1 MRKILIILVNIFII
15 AAILVFVVIYS
26 RYESN
31 ASYLRQIEYF
41 EHTTV
46 TMERVTENYLEG
58 EQRICD
64 VWSRYINNNSM
75 TMEEAVDFIRD
86 SHALENTSAHLITLD
101 TLEGLSTRPKQGT
114 EDDFAVSYEKVGL
127 LEDANWI
134 SESGESI
141 NITRAYTN
149 PMNGEQSLAFCNRV
163 VLIDPESDTS
173 YEAILLRVIPISAL
187 EQKWVFPQSELENAE
202 LSMIDASGDYILK
215 GYSFKNS
222 SFFEFYRSYNKTD
235 NESSGKLLEKITST
249 TGSVSMINSHGQECI
264 LAFTPVSASAGWTL
278 LSLVPAKDLHVE
290 RNNWLLFG
298 VVSVGLL
305 ILFLCD
311 LFYMLSLN
319 KRLQITA
326 SEAESANKAKTD
338 FLSTM
343 SHDIRTP
350 MNAIIGLTTIAE
362 KNLGDVESTRENLRK
377 ISLASNH
384 LLTLIN
390 DILDISKVES
400 GKLKLNP
407 LTFSLVE
414 TVENLVNI
422 SQPMIKEKNLEFR
435 FHINQMEKEY
445 LYADQLRLNQIYINI
460 LSNAIKYTEPGGLV
474 SVDLSEE
481 KSDLMHK
488 AP

>member
-149 PMNGEQSLAFCNRV
+149 PMNGEQ
-163 VLIDPESDTS
+163 
-173 YEAILLRVIPISAL
+173 
-187 EQKWVFPQSELENAE
+187 
-202 LSMIDASGDYILK
+202 
-215 GYSFKNS
+215 
-222 SFFEFYRSYNKTD
+222 
-235 NESSGKLLEKITST
+235 
-249 TGSVSMINSHGQECI
+249 
-264 LAFTPVSASAGWTL
+264 
-278 LSLVPAKDLHVE
+278 
-290 RNNWLLFG
+290 
-298 VVSVGLL
+298 
-305 ILFLCD
+305 
-311 LFYMLSLN
+311 
-319 KRLQITA
+319 
-326 SEAESANKAKTD
+326 
-338 FLSTM
+338 
-343 SHDIRTP
+343 
-350 MNAIIGLTTIAE
+350 
-362 KNLGDVESTRENLRK
+362 
-377 ISLASNH
+377 
-384 LLTLIN
+384 
-390 DILDISKVES
+390 
-400 GKLKLNP
+400 
-407 LTFSLVE
+407 
-414 TVENLVNI
+414 
-422 SQPMIKEKNLEFR
+422 
-435 FHINQMEKEY
+435 
-445 LYADQLRLNQIYINI
+445 
-460 LSNAIKYTEPGGLV
+460 
-474 SVDLSEE
+474 
-481 KSDLMHK
+481 
-488 AP
+488 